1 MEAWLRRASF
11 VFVAA
16 GLAATTFWYF
26 AIRLPPV
33 PHRPLFIG
41 FEPNPPMQIRTATG
55 CAGLAVETI
64 NEAAKR
70 AGVQLQWVET
80 GTSSDEGFR
89 KGLVDLWPL
98 MADLPDRRK
107 RIHFTRPWLHSSY
120 SLLLRAD
127 SLFLDRS
134 FNGRVAL
141 FRMPLNVRLLR
152 EQFPRAQVAEF
163 HEAKDVVKE
172 VCRGKA
178 AAGFLEGRMALT
190 ALRDKPSECA
200 SVALR
205 VQTLPDFSLQSGVAS
220 TFEAA

>member
-1 MEAWLRRASF
+1 MNPMTIWLRRASF

-33 PHRPLFIG
+33 PHRPLLIG

-55 CAGLAVETI
+55 FAGLAVETI

-107 RIHFTRPWLHSSY
+107 RIHFTRPWLHSNFGCCCTPIHCHWTATSP
-120 SLLLRAD
+120 
-127 SLFLDRS
+127 
-134 FNGRVAL
+134 AL
-141 FRMPLNVRLLR
+141 SPF
-152 EQFPRAQVAEF
+152 
-163 HEAKDVVKE
+163 
-172 VCRGKA
+172 
-178 AAGFLEGRMALT
+178 
-190 ALRDKPSECA
+190 SECR
-200 SVALR
+200 L
-205 VQTLPDFSLQSGVAS
+205 
-220 TFEAA
+220 TFAC